1 MTEQHAV
8 QSAEPVRMGH
18 SGRTVDGLLWQDGES
33 GVTIVVAVDGDIADT
48 VGPLAEK
55 LMEHN
60 RVIGVVLKSKWDPV
74 TIAWWSADPV
84 VLVAQGEAG
93 RVACDAA
100 RLAPG
105 SLRALVLADYAP
117 IPGSTDHAGLAVP
130 VLVFHGRASSGETHA
145 QAVKLHEEITG
156 SHLIEPDDCAE
167 LPTKNCASVLA
178 ESVSWFLDDLGKPFM
193 EFTQFSGSGAEPVD
207 PKGWVGRCERDGFS

>member
-1 MTEQHAV
+1 MSDQHAV
-8 QSAEPVRMGH
+8 QRAEPVRMGH
-18 SGRTVDGLLWQDGES
+18 SGRTVEGLLWQDVVS
-33 GVTIVVAVDGDIADT
+33 GATIVVAVDGEIADT
-48 VGPLAEK
+48 AGPLAEK
-55 LMEHN
+55 LMEQN
-60 RVIGVVLKSKWDPV
+60 RVIGIVPNSKWDPV

-84 VLVAQGEAG
+84 VLVAQGETG

-100 RLAPG
+100 LLAPG

-117 IPGSTDHAGLAVP
+117 KPGSIDHAGLAVP

-178 ESVSWFLDDLGKPFM
+178 DSVNWFLGDLGKPFM
-193 EFTQFSGSGAEPVD
+193 EFTQFSGSGTEPVD
-207 PKGWVGRCERDGFS
+207 PKA